1 MDDSDNKKIG
11 ILLNKTLLGENLY
24 KITFIGK
31 NGSCNNCLKKSK
43 KNSNPFQG
51 VDLFDTAEFLLKS
64 SKHGGEFLQE
74 IELLESRRK
83 LAFKYESYL
92 VASEISHLM
101 DRNSKWLDEEVIRFQ
116 LVEISFDKLLENRYA
131 PVVYLKFLF
140 KLVELEGYPIRQDW
154 IQELRS
160 NQADIKKILST
171 TTQYSENYKDKL
183 LIDNAKSSLLHWIRS
198 NTDFYI

>member
-1 MDDSDNKKIG
+1 
-11 ILLNKTLLGENLY
+11 
-24 KITFIGK
+24 
-31 NGSCNNCLKKSK
+31 
-43 KNSNPFQG
+43 
-51 VDLFDTAEFLLKS
+51 
-64 SKHGGEFLQE
+64 
-74 IELLESRRK
+74 
-83 LAFKYESYL
+83 
-92 VASEISHLM
+92 M